1 MVTPTTGPARG
12 SRRPRTASRTWLRTA
27 LAVPTALAL
36 SLPLFA
42 LAGAVQASPAVA
54 AVGDPCPTAPS
65 APSVTGGS
73 REAVARRAAARYFP
87 AGQVATATAIAGAE
101 SSWNPTAVNKA
112 AGGNYGLWQINSV
125 HKKLLEG
132 RDWRN
137 PETNAWMAYQV
148 WDAADGDKGNRSGSW
163 TPWSVYNSGSY
174 RAHLREGAA
183 PVDAGVTDCATATT
197 GAPEVRVGS
206 WNVLKSNSK
215 ARIQAGLAELA
226 TRADVFGLQ
235 EMGSSSK
242 RAMVKNTAGF
252 TMSLDRTAVPILY
265 RTDKYTL
272 IAQGR
277 QQAFPSGQKV
287 ESHGGSSVTGA
298 KFVSWV
304 QLQDIATSQSFYVLN
319 THLLVGAQNSEKQR
333 KNNKKRVALYN
344 RQLAT
349 VTSLADGFRASGASV
364 YVACDCN
371 VNYAADVSP
380 IVSMREHGLT
390 ANWQTLDGKA
400 THGKRYIDYVWSN
413 QAPSS
418 QVTGGNHGSDHRVL
432 VVTYQSTAMSLLV
445 AGPRQTTQS
454 IRPVT
459 DPRSGRMFL
468 VPIPAGKAG
477 KVINK
482 ALDELGD
489 QWKFGAQG
497 PAAWDCSGLTS
508 RAYKAAGI
516 SIPAQSGEQRSG
528 APHVSLAQADP
539 GDIFWRKGYVAIYL
553 GTLGGQRMVIG
564 SLRSSGAVVI
574 HTADESDIKT
584 VLRPRA

>member
-1 MVTPTTGPARG
+1 MTKGTGPYGPARESG
-12 SRRPRTASRTWLRTA
+12 RPRTATKTWLRTV
-27 LAVPTALAL
+27 LTVPTALAL

-42 LAGAVQASPAVA
+42 LAGGIEGSRAVA
-54 AVGDPCPTAPS
+54 AVGDPCSTTPA
-65 APSVTGGS
+65 VTGGS

-87 AGQVATATAIAGAE
+87 AAQVAIATAIAGAE

-148 WDAADGDKGNRSGSW
+148 WDAADGDKGNQQGSW

-174 RAHLREGAA
+174 RAHLREAEA
-183 PVDAGVTDCATATT
+183 PAGTGVTDCATATT

-206 WNVLKSNSK
+206 WNVLKSNSNG
-215 ARIQAGLAELA
+215 RIRAGLAELA

-242 RAMVKNTAGF
+242 RAMVKKTAGF

-265 RTDKYTL
+265 RTDKYAL

-287 ESHGGSSVTGA
+287 ERHNGSSVTAA
-298 KFVSWV
+298 KYVSWV
-304 QLQDIATSQSFYVLN
+304 QLQDTVTSQSFYVLN
-319 THLLVGAQNSEKQR
+319 THLLVGAQNSDKQR
-333 KNNKKRVALYN
+333 KNNPKRVALYN

-349 VTSLADGFRASGASV
+349 VTSLADRFRASGASV
-364 YVACDCN
+364 YVTCDCN
-371 VNYAADVSP
+371 VNYSPKLSP
-380 IVSMREHGLT
+380 IITMREHGLT

-400 THGKRYIDYVWSN
+400 TRGKRYLDYVWSN
-413 QAPSS
+413 QTPSS

-432 VVTYQSTAMSLLV
+432 AVTYRSTAMSLLV
-445 AGPRQTTQS
+445 ASPRQTTQS
-454 IRPVT
+454 VRPVT

-468 VPIPAGKAG
+468 VPIPTGKAG
-477 KVINK
+477 KVVNK

-497 PAAWDCSGLTS
+497 PAAWDCSGLTA

-516 SIPAQSGEQRSG
+516 KIPAQSGEQRSS
-528 APHVSLAQADP
+528 APRVSLGQADS
-539 GDIFWRKGYVAIYL
+539 GDIFWRKGYVSIYL
-553 GTLGGQRMVIG
+553 GTLGGERMVVG

-574 HTADESDIKT
+574 HAAAEKDIKA